1 MKAIDVSEFQGKIDW
16 KKVKASG
23 IDAAI
28 IRAGYGRGNIDEA
41 FNDNINGASAAGL
54 HIGIYW
60 FSYAFDDEMATNEAD
75 YCDDIIKNYKDIID
89 LPVFFDWE
97 YDSRKYARKNG
108 VDPSVNLL
116 STMTRAFCERIEKL
130 GYTAGY
136 YLNLDYSKNYYNENI
151 LMKFKRWFARY
162 IKNEQKD
169 CYMWQ
174 YTSDGI
180 VDGIDGPVDMDI
192 LWEEPCSSKPDK
204 IDKPEVEPYYNQD
217 DYYIPGN
224 VYVIDASALNV
235 RTGPDTDYPLMGYSN
250 LTPDGK
256 AHATE
261 GGALIRGTRITC
273 LEVIKHNE
281 DDIWIKI
288 PSGYV
293 CAKYGL
299 VRYVVK

>member
-1 MKAIDVSEFQGKIDW
+1 MKCIDVSEFQGKIDW
-16 KKVKASG
+16 NKVKADG
-23 IDAAI
+23 VLGVI
-28 IRAGYGRGNIDEA
+28 IRAGYGNNNIDER
-41 FNDNINGASAAGL
+41 FYDNIKGAISVGMN
-54 HIGIYW
+54 IGIYW
-60 FSYAFDDEMATNEAD
+60 FSYAYDNDMATNEAD
-75 YCDDIIKNYKDIID
+75 CCVKLLEKYKDHIT

-151 LMKFKRWFARY
+151 LMNFKRWFARY
-162 IKNEQKD
+162 IKSEQKD

-174 YTSDGI
+174 YTSDGS

-192 LWEEPCSSKPDK
+192 LWGDLCKPKKDK
-204 IDKPEVEPYYNQD
+204 KPEIKPTLDHD
-217 DYYIPGN
+217 DYYVVGDT
-224 VYVIDASALNV
+224 YTIDASALNV
-235 RTGPDTDYPLMGYSN
+235 RTGPDVDYPLMGYNN

-261 GGALIRGTRITC
+261 GGALIRGTRVTC

-293 CAKYGL
+293 CAKCGSI
-299 VRYVVK
+299 RYIIK